1 MSWRSSRWRSSRY
14 RARVGIRIEQAASL
28 INDQI
33 EAVQRLVHSAPGA
46 ADNPPISESA
56 LLALPS
62 SSVEHFLASQ
72 DGDVRGYA
80 QLDAGG
86 NAELVADEVG
96 IGAELLAA
104 IGRTAGFRLWA
115 HGEASVAN
123 QVAQRVGLTPVRT
136 LLQLRRTLPGL
147 VLPEPVVPDG
157 VRIRAF
163 VPGQDDERWLAVNAR
178 AFANHPE
185 QGAWTQ
191 QDLAERLA
199 APWFDPAGFFL
210 AWQGENLIGY
220 HWTKVHIDL
229 EPPIGEV
236 YVLGIDP
243 AAQGLRLGTLL
254 LNEGLRF
261 LQAQGLATVLLY
273 VEADNP
279 TAVHLYEKAG
289 FTLYSSDIQY
299 AAG

>member
-1 MSWRSSRWRSSRY
+1 
-14 RARVGIRIEQAASL
+14 VGIRIEQPASL
-28 INDQI
+28 TNDQI

-46 ADNPPISESA
+46 ADNPPISERA

-62 SSVEHFLASQ
+62 TSAEHLLAVV
-72 DGDVRGYA
+72 DEEVRGYA
-80 QLDAGG
+80 QLDASGS
-86 NAELVADEVG
+86 AELVADDAG
-96 IGAELLAA
+96 TGAELLAA
-104 IGRTAGFRLWA
+104 IEGTAGFRLWA
-115 HGEASVAN
+115 HGGSSVAN
-123 QVAQRVGLTPVRT
+123 QVAQHAGLTPVRT
-136 LLQLRRTLPGL
+136 LLQLRRTLPDL
-147 VLPEPVVPDG
+147 MLPESTLPDG

-185 QGAWTQ
+185 QGTWTQ
-191 QDLAERLA
+191 RDLAERLA

-210 AWQGENLIGY
+210 AWQGESLIGY
-220 HWTKVHIDL
+220 HWTKVHSDL
-229 EPPIGEV
+229 EPPVGEV

-261 LQAQGLATVLLY
+261 LQARGLASVLLY
-273 VEADNP
+273 VEQSSS

-289 FTLYSSDIQY
+289 FTEFSRDIQY

>member
-1 MSWRSSRWRSSRY
+1 
-14 RARVGIRIEQAASL
+14 VGIRIEQPASL
-28 INDQI
+28 TNNQI
-33 EAVQRLVHSAPGA
+33 EAVQRLVRSAPGA

-62 SSVEHFLASQ
+62 SSVEHFVAGQ

-86 NAELVADEVG
+86 SVELVAEEAG
-96 IGAELLAA
+96 TGAELLAA
-104 IGRTAGFRLWA
+104 IGRTADFRLWA
-115 HGEASVAN
+115 HGESSVAD
-123 QVAQRVGLTPVRT
+123 QVARQAGLTAVRI
-136 LLQLRRTLPGL
+136 LLQLRRTLPDL

-157 VRIRAF
+157 VRVRAF

-178 AFANHPE
+178 AFAGHPE

-191 QDLAERLA
+191 RDLAERLV

-220 HWTKVHIDL
+220 HWTKVHSDL
-229 EPPIGEV
+229 QPPVGEV

-243 AAQGLRLGTLL
+243 AARGLRLGTLL

-261 LQAQGLATVLLY
+261 LQAQGLASVLLY
-273 VEADNP
+273 VEQSSS
-279 TAVHLYEKAG
+279 TAVHLYEKVG
-289 FTLYSSDIQY
+289 FTEFSRDIQY
-299 AAG
+299 ARI